1 MNDSD
6 TIAQLARRAV
16 RASKRIE
23 WHNRLVRDLELTRQK
38 LRRATRLIEEL
49 SAAEPPPPEY
59 LTAVRS
65 PTRRPFQQVT
75 VVIDGSACLIG
86 LSQARSSW
94 GHEAD
99 DWRRTVD
106 LVRRVRS
113 GRLP

>member
-6 TIAQLARRAV
+6 TLAQLARRAV

-65 PTRRPFQQVT
+65 PRRRPYQRVT
-75 VVIDGSACLIG
+75 VVIDGSPCLIG
-86 LSQARSSW
+86 LGQGGSW
-94 GHEAD
+94 WGREAE
-99 DWRRTVD
+99 DWRRTVEV
-106 LVRRVRS
+106 VRQVR
-113 GRLP
+113 GRWLP